1 MHEYQLHQ
9 ESIHKLHASK
19 GAGRGIMR
27 IKLKSEQLEI
37 LAKRLRFEVILEQPR
52 DVRGMLDVLGK
63 EIPWSETGLDKF
75 DDSQRRPM
83 RLTFSVEEAKDGYIC
98 DIHPALAQYIH
109 TLLGSK

>member
-1 MHEYQLHQ
+1 
-9 ESIHKLHASK
+9 
-19 GAGRGIMR
+19 MR

-75 DDSQRRPM
+75 DDSPRRPM
-83 RLTFSVEEAKDGYIC
+83 RLTFSVEEAKDGYLC

-109 TLLGSK
+109 TLLGSE